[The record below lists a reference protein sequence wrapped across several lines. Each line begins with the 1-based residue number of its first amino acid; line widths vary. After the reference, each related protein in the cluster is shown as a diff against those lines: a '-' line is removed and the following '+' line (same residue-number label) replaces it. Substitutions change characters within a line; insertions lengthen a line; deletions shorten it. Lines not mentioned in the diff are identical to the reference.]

1 MKIII
6 KGADFKDNNL
16 ESTTIS
22 KYYSVTYSGAGVS
35 SSSAPK
41 SIAYGDD
48 NYATQDLVA
57 TIKVLSS
64 YTFNSVSS
72 VSVGGTTL
80 LTSDYTVS
88 GQTVT
93 VPANKVNGNVVI
105 AVSATAVNTG
115 GGSGDTG
122 GDEPV
127 VPDNPSTTITLY
139 QGYANETSIAT
150 LPTRVRTDVIE
161 GAFSVEVN
169 SGYLIRAIF
178 EYSTPPNVQ
187 AGTASSGKS
196 IVAASEK
203 KTSYTKTANT
213 GYAIITFCNVTDTA
227 NISPSENIIKSFTGK
242 IYQSTPV
249 EPDEPETPTTGTV
262 VNGIEISMGQIL
274 GTSLNTASK
283 NRAYT
288 VTPLNDKNKVTT
300 TNDFIGIPL
309 IDEDDTLTNGATY
322 TLGMTNGNYDKA
334 SKSYT
339 YLEDVDLSKVKALAG
354 DSDKIYVMF
363 KKSDNS
369 NFDLTSLINSLTI
382 S

>member
-1 MKIII
+1 MYL
-6 KGADFKDNNL
+6 DL
-16 ESTTIS
+16 
-22 KYYSVTYSGAGVS
+22 YYLYN
-35 SSSAPK
+35 
-41 SIAYGDD
+41 I
-48 NYATQDLVA
+48 N
-57 TIKVLSS
+57 ICI
-64 YTFNSVSS
+64 SS
-72 VSVGGTTL
+72 VNVGGTAL
-80 LTSDYTVS
+80 STSDYSVS
-88 GQTVT
+88 GQKVT
-93 VPANKVNGNVVI
+93 IPANKVTGNVVI
-105 AVSATAVNTG
+105 NVSTTLINTGGGNQGGSGDGGNTG
-115 GGSGDTG
+115 GGSGNTPGTGDT
-122 GDEPV
+122 
-127 VPDNPSTTITLY
+127 PSTTITLY
-139 QGYANETSIAT
+139 QGYANETAIAT
-150 LPTRVRTDVIE
+150 LPTRVRTDIIE

-187 AGTASSGKS
+187 TGTASGGQT

-203 KTSYTKTANT
+203 RTSYTKTSNT
-213 GYAIITFCNVTDTA
+213 GYAIITFCNATDTA
-227 NISPSENIIKSFTGK
+227 NISPSEDIIKSFTGK

-262 VNGIEISMGQIL
+262 VNGIEISMGQVL
-274 GTSLNTASK
+274 GTSLNTAST

-288 VTPLNDKNKVTT
+288 VTPLNNKNKVTT

-339 YLEDVDLSKVKALAG
+339 YLEEVDLSKVKALAG
-354 DSDKIYVMF
+354 GSDKIYVMF

-369 NFDLTSLINSLTI
+369 NFDLTSLISSLTI